1 MKWIKQLYDWVL
13 HWADTP
19 YAIPALIILAVAESS
34 FFPVPVDIL
43 LIALAVSVPIKSFL
57 YASYASLFSVLGG
70 VLGYFIGLQLMD
82 MIGFPIIEFYGYEEQ
97 FKSLSVTFQNYNFIA
112 ILTAALTPIPYK
124 VFTITAGA
132 VRADFWEFL
141 VASAIGRT
149 ARFFAVSALIYY
161 FGEKIKFYIEKYFN
175 ILTFIFGLL
184 LIGGFVLIKV
194 VF

>member
-1 MKWIKQLYDWVL
+1 MKWIKQLYNWVL

-19 YAIPALIILAVAESS
+19 YALLALIILAVAESS

-43 LIALAVSVPIKSFL
+43 LIALAVSVPMKSFI
-57 YASYASLFSVLGG
+57 YASYTSLFSVVGG
-70 VLGYFIGLQLMD
+70 VLGYVIGLQLMD
-82 MIGFPIIEFYGYEEQ
+82 LIGYPIIEFYGYEDQ
-97 FKSLSVTFQNYNFIA
+97 FKSLSITFQNYNFIT

-132 VRADFWEFL
+132 VGADFWEFL

-175 ILTFIFGLL
+175 ILTIIFGLL